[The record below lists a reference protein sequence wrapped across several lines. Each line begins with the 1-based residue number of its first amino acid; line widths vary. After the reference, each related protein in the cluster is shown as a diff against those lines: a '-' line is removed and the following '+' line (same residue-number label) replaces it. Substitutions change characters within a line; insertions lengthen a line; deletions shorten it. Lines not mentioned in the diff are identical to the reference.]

1 MTKTLTRSGRRP
13 AGEAPERED
22 GERSEPASSAGVF
35 PAGAP
40 PTEVLAVAKR
50 RQFTAEYKLKLL
62 QEADACRAPGEVGA
76 LLRRM
81 GLYASHLSSWREQR
95 RQGALAAL
103 SDRTRGRKPV
113 AREVKENERL
123 KRQVSRLQDRLDQA
137 ERIIEIQKKVS
148 ELLGIPLRT
157 PTQEELDS

>member
-1 MTKTLTRSGRRP
+1 MHKTLTRSGRRP
-13 AGEAPERED
+13 AGETPERED

-50 RQFTAEYKLKLL
+50 RQFTAEYKLQLL
-62 QEADACRAPGEVGA
+62 KEADLCRAPGEVGA
-76 LLRRM
+76 LLRRE

-103 SDRTRGRKPV
+103 SDVKRGRKAAPKE
-113 AREVKENERL
+113 AKEVERL
-123 KRQVSRLQDRLDQA
+123 RRDNVRLQRRLDQA

-148 ELLGIPLRT
+148 EILGIPLRT